1 MVSDIQNSIIII
13 GGGLVGNLLHLM
25 LESKGFTINQFEKTS
40 KLKNRTFALSPSSV
54 DWLKSLGLP
63 SKFFDSLNDISSM
76 KIFDSTL
83 SNSVTF
89 ESDDIAKPAIAFMA
103 NEKDFNEAIEKTF
116 KKRKTIE
123 EIPKDY
129 VIKNKQDQVIIETS
143 KERYKSSIIIACDG
157 VNSLA
162 REKIEIKSTKHDFNQ
177 TAITFQLK
185 VKLDNQNEAKQFF
198 LKESILAILPIK
210 KDLVSIVWSCNSQ
223 FYKKIDSFDEKS
235 IEDELSLTIG
245 DFYKDIKVV
254 SKIESF
260 PLTMNRVESFFKD
273 RVLLVGDAAHF
284 IHPLAGQGLNLGI
297 RDIITLEKII
307 DKKDY
312 ADIGLK
318 GFLRKY
324 ERARKE
330 DVAQMGFLTL
340 GLNWI
345 FSNKSSILN
354 RIVGKGMS
362 MLDKSKLLKKQLI
375 KKAKANY

>member
-25 LESKGFTINQFEKTS
+25 LESKGFSINQFEKTS
-40 KLKNRTFALSPSSV
+40 KLKNRTFALTPSSV
-54 DWLKSLGLP
+54 DWLKSIGLP

-143 KERYKSSIIIACDG
+143 KEQYKSSIIIACDG

-223 FYKKIDSFDEKS
+223 FYKKINSFDEKS
-235 IEDELSLTIG
+235 IEDELNLTIG

-307 DKKDY
+307 DKKGY

-330 DVAQMGFLTL
+330 DVVQMGFLTL

-345 FSNKSSILN
+345 FSNKSSILS

-375 KKAKANY
+375 KKATA

>member
-1 MVSDIQNSIIII
+1 
-13 GGGLVGNLLHLM
+13 
-25 LESKGFTINQFEKTS
+25 
-40 KLKNRTFALSPSSV
+40 
-54 DWLKSLGLP
+54 
-63 SKFFDSLNDISSM
+63 
-76 KIFDSTL
+76 
-83 SNSVTF
+83 
-89 ESDDIAKPAIAFMA
+89 MA

-143 KERYKSSIIIACDG
+143 KEQYKSSIIIACDG

-235 IEDELSLTIG
+235 IEDELNLTIG

-307 DKKDY
+307 DKKGY

-330 DVAQMGFLTL
+330 DVVQMGFLTL

-345 FSNKSSILN
+345 FSNKSSILR

-362 MLDKSKLLKKQLI
+362 MLDKSKFLKKQLI
-375 KKAKANY
+375 KKATA

>member
-210 KDLVSIVWSCNSQ
+210 KNLVSIVWSCNSQ
-223 FYKKIDSFDEKS
+223 FYKKINSFDEKS
-235 IEDELSLTIG
+235 IEDELNLTIG

-345 FSNKSSILN
+345 FSNKSSILS

-375 KKAKANY
+375 KKAMA

>member
-25 LESKGFTINQFEKTS
+25 LESKGFSINQFEKTS
-40 KLKNRTFALSPSSV
+40 KLKNRTFALTPSSV

-143 KERYKSSIIIACDG
+143 KEQYKSSIIIACDG

-223 FYKKIDSFDEKS
+223 FYKKINSFDEKS
-235 IEDELSLTIG
+235 IEDELNLTIG

-307 DKKDY
+307 DKKGY

-345 FSNKSSILN
+345 FSNKSSILS

-375 KKAKANY
+375 KKATA

>member
-25 LESKGFTINQFEKTS
+25 LESKGFSINQFEKTS

-223 FYKKIDSFDEKS
+223 FYKKINSFDEKS
-235 IEDELSLTIG
+235 IEDELNLTIG

-307 DKKDY
+307 DKKGY

-375 KKAKANY
+375 KKATA

>member
-223 FYKKIDSFDEKS
+223 FYKKINSFDEKS
-235 IEDELSLTIG
+235 IEDELNLTIG

-307 DKKDY
+307 DKKGY

-330 DVAQMGFLTL
+330 DVVQMGFLTL

-345 FSNKSSILN
+345 FSNKSSILR

-362 MLDKSKLLKKQLI
+362 MLDKSKFLKKQLI
-375 KKAKANY
+375 KKATA

>member
-210 KDLVSIVWSCNSQ
+210 KNLVSIVWSCNSQ
-223 FYKKIDSFDEKS
+223 FYKKINSFDEKS
-235 IEDELSLTIG
+235 IEDELNLTIG

-307 DKKDY
+307 DKKGY

-345 FSNKSSILN
+345 FSNKSSILR

-375 KKAKANY
+375 KKATA

>member
-25 LESKGFTINQFEKTS
+25 LESKGFSINQFEKTS
-40 KLKNRTFALSPSSV
+40 KLKNRTFALTPSSV
-54 DWLKSLGLP
+54 DWLKSIGLP

-116 KKRKTIE
+116 KKRKMIE

-157 VNSLA
+157 FNSLA

-210 KDLVSIVWSCNSQ
+210 KNLVSIVWSCNSQ
-223 FYKKIDSFDEKS
+223 FYKKINSFDEKS
-235 IEDELSLTIG
+235 IEDELNLTIG

-307 DKKDY
+307 DKKVY

-318 GFLRKY
+318 SFLRKY

-330 DVAQMGFLTL
+330 DVVQMGFLTL

-345 FSNKSSILN
+345 FSNKSSILS

-375 KKAKANY
+375 KKATA

>member
-1 MVSDIQNSIIII
+1 MVSDIQNNIIII
-13 GGGLVGNLLHLM
+13 GGGLVGSLLHLM
-25 LESKGFTINQFEKTS
+25 LESKGFSINQFEKTS
-40 KLKNRTFALSPSSV
+40 KLKNRTFALTPSSV
-54 DWLKSLGLP
+54 DWLKSIGLP

-210 KDLVSIVWSCNSQ
+210 KNLVSIVWSCNSQ
-223 FYKKIDSFDEKS
+223 FYKKINSFDEKS
-235 IEDELSLTIG
+235 IEDELNLTIG

-307 DKKDY
+307 DKKGY

-345 FSNKSSILN
+345 FSNKSSILS

-375 KKAKANY
+375 KKATA

>member
-40 KLKNRTFALSPSSV
+40 KLKNRTFALTPSSV

-210 KDLVSIVWSCNSQ
+210 KNLVSIVWSCNSQ
-223 FYKKIDSFDEKS
+223 FYKKINSFDEKS
-235 IEDELSLTIG
+235 IEDELNLTIG

-260 PLTMNRVESFFKD
+260 PLTMNRVESFFKN

-375 KKAKANY
+375 KKATA

>member
-143 KERYKSSIIIACDG
+143 KEQYKSSIIIACDG

-223 FYKKIDSFDEKS
+223 FYKKINSFDEKS
-235 IEDELSLTIG
+235 IEDELNLTIG

-307 DKKDY
+307 DKKGY

-375 KKAKANY
+375 KKATA

>member
-143 KERYKSSIIIACDG
+143 KEQYKSSIIIACDG

-223 FYKKIDSFDEKS
+223 FYKKINSFDEKS
-235 IEDELSLTIG
+235 IEDELNLTIG

-307 DKKDY
+307 DKKGY

-330 DVAQMGFLTL
+330 DVVQMGFLTL

-345 FSNKSSILN
+345 FSNKSSILS

-375 KKAKANY
+375 KKATV

>member
-13 GGGLVGNLLHLM
+13 GGGLVGNLLYLM

-40 KLKNRTFALSPSSV
+40 KLKNRTFALTPSSV

-223 FYKKIDSFDEKS
+223 FYKKINSFDEKS
-235 IEDELSLTIG
+235 IEDELNLTIG

-307 DKKDY
+307 DKKGY

-345 FSNKSSILN
+345 FSNKSSILS

-375 KKAKANY
+375 KKATA

>member
-25 LESKGFTINQFEKTS
+25 LESKGFSINQFEKTS
-40 KLKNRTFALSPSSV
+40 KLKNRTFALTPSSV

-143 KERYKSSIIIACDG
+143 KEQYKSSIIIACDG

-235 IEDELSLTIG
+235 IEDELNLTIG

-260 PLTMNRVESFFKD
+260 PLTMNRVESFFKN

-307 DKKDY
+307 DKKGY

-330 DVAQMGFLTL
+330 DVVQMGFLTL

-375 KKAKANY
+375 KKATA

>member
-25 LESKGFTINQFEKTS
+25 LESKGFTINQFEKSS

-143 KERYKSSIIIACDG
+143 KEQYKSSIIIACDG

-235 IEDELSLTIG
+235 IEDELNLTIG

-260 PLTMNRVESFFKD
+260 PLTMNRVESFFKN

-307 DKKDY
+307 DKKGY

-330 DVAQMGFLTL
+330 DVVQMGFLTL

-345 FSNKSSILN
+345 FSNKSSILS

-375 KKAKANY
+375 KKATA